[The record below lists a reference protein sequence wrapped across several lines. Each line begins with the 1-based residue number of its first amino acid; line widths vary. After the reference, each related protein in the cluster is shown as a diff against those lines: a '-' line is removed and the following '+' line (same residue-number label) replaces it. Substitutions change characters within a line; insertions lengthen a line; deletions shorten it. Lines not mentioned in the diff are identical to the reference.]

1 MNSSDLNSKMKAVVY
16 EKSSSPDVLVIR
28 EVEKPVPNDNEVL
41 VKIVAV
47 SINAADYRSMRMGII
62 PKRKIFGADI
72 AGRVEAAG
80 KNIEK
85 FKVGDEVFGDISGSG
100 FGGFA
105 EYVAVPESA
114 LAMKPAR
121 VSHEV
126 AAALPMAALTALQGL
141 RDQGNIQPGQK
152 VLIYGAGGG
161 VGTFAVQLAKTFGAE
176 VTAVCSTRNVDL
188 ALSLGADHVID
199 YTREDFAESGK
210 QYDLILGI
218 NGNRPLTVYKR
229 ALTPRGIFVMVGG
242 SLSQVVKT
250 MLFGK
255 FMSLGGK
262 KMRFLAAKP
271 GPKDLALV
279 IKLVEEG
286 KIKPVIDRRYPLD
299 ETAKAMQYL
308 SEGHACGKVVI
319 EVVHG

>member
-1 MNSSDLNSKMKAVVY
+1 MHSSGLNSKMKAVVY
-16 EKSSSPDVLVIR
+16 DKSGSPDVLVFR

-62 PKRKIFGADI
+62 PKWKIFGAGI
-72 AGRVEAAG
+72 AGRVEEVG
-80 KNIEK
+80 KNINK
-85 FKVGDEVFGDISGSG
+85 FAVDDEVFGDISGCG

-105 EYVAVPESA
+105 EYVAVPESV
-114 LAMKPAR
+114 LAPKPAG

-126 AAALPMAALTALQGL
+126 AAALPMAALTALQAL

-176 VTAVCSTRNVDL
+176 VTAVCSTKNVGL
-188 ALSLGADHVID
+188 ARSLGADYVID
-199 YTREDFAESGK
+199 YTKEDFAESGK
-210 QYDLILGI
+210 LYDLILGI
-218 NGNRPLTVYKR
+218 NGNRPLPVYKR

-242 SLSQVVKT
+242 SLSQVVRT

-255 FMSLGGK
+255 FMSIGDK

-271 GPKDLALV
+271 SPKDLALV

-286 KIKPVIDRRYPLD
+286 KIKPVIDRRYPLA
-299 ETAKAMQYL
+299 ETAQAMQVL
-308 SEGHACGKVVI
+308 GEKHACGKVVI
-319 EVVHG
+319 EVVQG